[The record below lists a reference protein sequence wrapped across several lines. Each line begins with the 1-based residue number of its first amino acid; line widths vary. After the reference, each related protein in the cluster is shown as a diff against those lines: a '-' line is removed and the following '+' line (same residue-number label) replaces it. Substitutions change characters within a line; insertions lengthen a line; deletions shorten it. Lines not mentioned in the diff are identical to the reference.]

1 MSTGELSR
9 ADARGSGRQV
19 LPLFVVALESSW
31 RSVAGWCVGLVA
43 ALCLYLPLYPSIG
56 GGQQMQQLISSL
68 PKELV
73 RTLNYDQIGSGPG
86 YAQSTF
92 FGLMGFVLT
101 TIAVIAWGA
110 AAVGGDE
117 ESGQL
122 ELTLAHGVTRPQVVL
137 ERFAALVVRI
147 AVLVLVVFVTVLVLN
162 GPSQLGLDVGH
173 LAGTCLEF
181 GLLALL
187 TGTTALV
194 AGAVTGRRVWGI
206 GAGTAVAV
214 LGYVFNAL
222 GNQSEDL
229 QGLHAFSPYHAVY
242 GQNPLANGADG
253 AVVLALVVACAL
265 LVGLA
270 VAVFSRRDVGR

>member
-1 MSTGELSR
+1 MSAGTRIADSR
-9 ADARGSGRQV
+9 RPSTRP
-19 LPLFVVALESSW
+19 LPLFAVALESSW
-31 RSVAGWCVGLVA
+31 RSLAGWCVGLTAV
-43 ALCLYLPLYPSIG
+43 LFLYLPLYPSIG
-56 GGQQMQQLISSL
+56 GSAQTQQLISSL
-68 PKELV
+68 PPQLV
-73 RTLNYDQIGSGPG
+73 RTLNYDQIGTGPG
-86 YAQSTF
+86 YTQSTF

-122 ELTLAHGVTRPQVVL
+122 ELTLAHGVTRLQVVL

-147 AVLVLVVFVTVLVLN
+147 AVLTVVVFGVVLALN
-162 GPSQLGLDVGH
+162 GPSRLGLDPGH
-173 LAGTCLEF
+173 LAGMCLEF

-187 TGTTALV
+187 TGTVALA

-222 GNQSEDL
+222 GNQSPDL
-229 QGLHAFSPYHAVY
+229 AGLHAYSPYHAVF
-242 GQNPLANGADG
+242 GPDPLANGADG
-253 AVVLALVVACAL
+253 GVVLAFAVAIAILV
-265 LVGLA
+265 A
-270 VAVFSRRDVGR
+270 VAVAAFARRDVGR

>member
-1 MSTGELSR
+1 MSIR
-9 ADARGSGRQV
+9 ADHAPARRSGRQA
-19 LPLFVVALESSW
+19 LPLFVVALEGSW
-31 RSVAGWCVGLVA
+31 RSLTGWCAGLTA

-73 RTLNYDQIGSGPG
+73 RTLNYDQIGTGPG

-101 TIAVIAWGA
+101 TIAVIGWGA

-122 ELTLAHGVTRPQVVL
+122 ELTLAHGVTRSRVVL
-137 ERFAALVVRI
+137 ERFAALAVRV
-147 AVLVLVVFVTVLVLN
+147 AVMMLVVFVVVLALN
-162 GPSQLGLDVGH
+162 GPSQLGLDTGH
-173 LAGTCLEF
+173 LAGMCTAF
-181 GLLALL
+181 GLLTLL
-187 TGTTALV
+187 TGTVALT
-194 AGAVTGRRVWGI
+194 AGAVTGRRVWGV

-229 QGLHAFSPYHAVY
+229 QWLHTFSPYHAVF
-242 GQNPLANGADG
+242 GPGPLANGADG
-253 AVVLALVVACAL
+253 GVMLALAVAIAV
-265 LVGLA
+265 LVAAA
-270 VAVFSRRDVGR
+270 VAVFTRRDVGR